1 MQPDRRAVL
10 FDLDDT
16 LYLLEQFLLSGF
28 RAVAA
33 HVAQLWGHPCEATL
47 GLLKAAYASDR
58 GREIDL
64 LARRLALPAGA
75 VATLVDLIRTHPPAI
90 RLPAGT
96 TAVLMAMRRGWRVGV
111 VTNGR
116 PDIQA
121 RKVAALGLSP
131 KVDAIVFAAEHGS
144 GAGKP
149 DAEPFLEACRV
160 LGVPPQQTVFVGD
173 DLRCDIAGARAVGMS
188 TIWLQAS
195 APQRIDADPA
205 LADVILRSLSLV
217 PEAAA
222 RLLACRRSSHVA

>member
-16 LYLLEQFLLSGF
+16 LYPLQQFLLSGF

-33 HVAQLWGHPCEATL
+33 RVAQEWGHEPEATL
-47 GLLKAAYASDR
+47 DLLNAAYDRDR
-58 GREIDL
+58 GREVDVM
-64 LARRLALPAGA
+64 AHRLALPAGA
-75 VATLVDLIRTHPPAI
+75 VAALVELIRTHPPEI

-121 RKVAALGLSP
+121 RKITSLGLSP
-131 KVDAIVFAAEHGS
+131 MVDAIVFAAEHGS

-149 DAEPFLEACRV
+149 DAEPFLEACCV
-160 LGVPPQQTVFVGD
+160 LDVPPEQTVFVGD
-173 DLRCDIAGARAVGMS
+173 DLRCDIAGANAVGMS

-195 APQRIDADPA
+195 VSRRADADQA
-205 LADVILRSLSLV
+205 LADVILRSFSLV
-217 PEAAA
+217 PTAAE
-222 RLLACRRSSHVA
+222 RLLASRRSSHVA